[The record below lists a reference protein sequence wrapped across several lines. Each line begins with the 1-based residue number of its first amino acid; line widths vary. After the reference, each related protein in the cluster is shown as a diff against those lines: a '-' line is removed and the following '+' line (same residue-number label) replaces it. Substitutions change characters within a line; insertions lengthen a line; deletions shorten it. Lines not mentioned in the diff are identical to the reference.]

1 MVRSL
6 QSVRTVPPPPSFPPS
21 SPFSLI
27 PPFPSPHRL
36 TRPLPS
42 LAPKYEELAALYT
55 ENPAFA
61 PKVTI
66 AKVDATANDV
76 PDEIQGFPTIK
87 LFPAGSKDSPVLYS
101 GSRTIEDLAAFI
113 KENGKYKVDAYEGKN
128 ETDDVN
134 EDGGAQEV
142 MGEAAAAATEK
153 AKETTEGVKETVKSK
168 ISEATEAVKTAA
180 VDTDEVNEE
189 HDEL

>member
-1 MVRSL
+1 M
-6 QSVRTVPPPPSFPPS
+6 
-21 SPFSLI
+21 
-27 PPFPSPHRL
+27 
-36 TRPLPS
+36 
-42 LAPKYEELAALYT
+42 
-55 ENPAFA
+55 
-61 PKVTI
+61 TI

-128 ETDDVN
+128 ETDDLN
-134 EDGGAQEV
+134 EDGTQEV

-153 AKETTEGVKETVKSK
+153 VAETTEGVKETVKSK
-168 ISEATEAVKTAA
+168 ISEAAEAVKTAA
-180 VDTDEVNEE
+180 SDTDEVNEE